1 MARHQGAAVRPGSVA
16 LRLARLYRLEIAGG
30 TALLVSWQLSSL
42 LVGRRGGAALVAIVA
57 TGLSCCRPARAWM
70 LGRWR
75 AARARRRLLVAL
87 QAVGFAKSAQEW
99 PVVIN
104 VVATLAG
111 HRLTVRVP
119 KGLSVADLERVAEP
133 TAAAMTVSRV
143 RVVRDRS
150 NAALARVS
158 VVETDPLAGAMSM
171 PWPLTK
177 VERCDLWQPIP
188 IGIDEDGDA
197 VHLGLPEHNLL
208 LGGEPGAGK
217 SAALSLLLA
226 AAALDP
232 GVKLWLLDG
241 KQVEL
246 GPWVSCAEALVG
258 PNPTE
263 AIEVLE
269 TLRMEMDLRYAQ
281 LLAWRRRKVA
291 PSDGLGLQV
300 VACDELA
307 FFTAAG
313 DRRQREQLADLLR
326 DLVARGRAAGIIVL
340 AATQKPSSDVVP
352 TSLRDLFGYRWAMRC
367 VTREASDTVL
377 GSGWS
382 TNGYSA
388 AEVDPATRGVGYLLH
403 EGGLPVRLRAA
414 YLDDDALADLA
425 ERATRL
431 RNPEAPT

>member
-1 MARHQGAAVRPGSVA
+1 MARPEGAAARLRSVA
-16 LRLARLYRLEIAGG
+16 LRLARLYRLELAGG
-30 TALLVSWQLSSL
+30 VALLVAWQLSSL
-42 LVGRRGGAALVAIVA
+42 LLGQRGGAALVAIVA
-57 TGLSCCRPARAWM
+57 VGLCSCRPSRVW
-70 LGRWR
+70 LFRGWR
-75 AARARRRLLVAL
+75 AARARRHLLVAL
-87 QAVGFAKSAQEW
+87 QAVGFAKNVGEL
-99 PVVIN
+99 PVVID

-133 TAAAMTVSRV
+133 TAAAMTVSRI

-158 VVETDPLAGAMSM
+158 VVETDPLVGAGSM
-171 PWPLTK
+171 AWPLTTAT
-177 VERCDLWQPIP
+177 RFDLWQPVP
-188 IGIDEDGDA
+188 VGIDEDGEA
-197 VHLGLPEHNLL
+197 VHLTLPEHNLL

-232 GVKLWLLDG
+232 EVKLWLLDG

-246 GPWVSCAEALVG
+246 APWVGCAEALVG
-258 PNPTE
+258 SNPAE
-263 AIEVLE
+263 AIEILE
-269 TLRMEMDLRYAQ
+269 ALRAEMDLRYAQ

-291 PSDGLGLQV
+291 PADGLGLQV

-307 FFTAAG
+307 FFTAGG
-313 DRRQREQLADLLR
+313 DRKQRDQLSDLLR

-352 TSLRDLFGYRWAMRC
+352 TSIRDLFGYRWAMRC
-367 VTREASDTVL
+367 ATREASDTVL

-403 EGGLPVRLRAA
+403 EGGLPVRLRAV
-414 YLDDDALADLA
+414 YLDDDALANLA
-425 ERATRL
+425 ERATQL

>member
-1 MARHQGAAVRPGSVA
+1 MARAEGAAARLGSVA
-16 LRLARLYRLEIAGG
+16 LRLARLYHLELALVMILLAG
-30 TALLVSWQLSSL
+30 WQLSTL
-42 LVGRRGGAALVAIVA
+42 LAGQWGGAVLVVFAA
-57 TGLSCCRPARAWM
+57 TGLCSWPPARAT
-70 LGRWR
+70 LLRRWR

-87 QAVGFAKSAQEW
+87 QAVGFAKSVRES
-99 PVVIN
+99 PVVID

-119 KGLSVADLERVAEP
+119 KGLTVADLERAAEP

-143 RVVRDRS
+143 RVVRDRG
-150 NAALARVS
+150 NAAVARVS
-158 VVETDPLAGAMSM
+158 VVETDPLAGKVAMA
-171 PWPLTK
+171 WPLAN
-177 VERCDLWQPIP
+177 VARFDLWRPVP
-188 IGIDEDGDA
+188 IGVDEDGDA
-197 VHLGLPEHNLL
+197 VQLSLPEHNLL

-246 GPWVSCAEALVG
+246 APWVGCAEALVG

-269 TLRMEMDLRYAQ
+269 ALRLEMDLRYAQ

-291 PSDGLGLQV
+291 PADGLGLQV

-307 FFTAAG
+307 FFTAGG
-313 DRRQREQLADLLR
+313 DRKQREHLADLLR

-367 VTREASDTVL
+367 ATREASDTVL

-431 RNPEAPT
+431 RNPETPT

>member
-1 MARHQGAAVRPGSVA
+1 MARAEGAAARLGSVA
-16 LRLARLYRLEIAGG
+16 LRLARLYRLELACGA
-30 TALLVSWQLSSL
+30 ALLVCWQLSSL
-42 LVGRRGGAALVAIVA
+42 LVGQRGGAAAVAIVA
-57 TGLSCCRPARAWM
+57 TGLCSCQPARAR
-70 LGRWR
+70 LLRRWR
-75 AARARRRLLVAL
+75 AARARRRLLAAL
-87 QAVGFAKSAQEW
+87 QAVGFAKNVPEW
-99 PVVIN
+99 PVVID

-119 KGLSVADLERVAEP
+119 KGLTVADLERVAEP

-150 NAALARVS
+150 NAAVARVS
-158 VVETDPLAGAMSM
+158 VVETDPLAGKVSM
-171 PWPLTK
+171 AWPLTN
-177 VERCDLWQPIP
+177 VARFDLWRPIP
-188 IGIDEDGDA
+188 IGVDEDGDA
-197 VHLGLPEHNLL
+197 VHLALPEHNLL

-232 GVKLWLLDG
+232 GVKLWLFDG

-246 GPWVSCAEALVG
+246 APWVGCAEALVG

-269 TLRMEMDLRYAQ
+269 ALRMEMDLRYAQ

-291 PSDGLGLQV
+291 PADGLGLQV

-307 FFTAAG
+307 FFTAGG
-313 DRRQREQLADLLR
+313 DRKQREQLADLLR

-352 TSLRDLFGYRWAMRC
+352 TSLRDLFGYRWAMRYA
-367 VTREASDTVL
+367 TREASDTVL

-382 TNGYSA
+382 TNGYGA

-414 YLDDDALADLA
+414 YLDDDTLADLA

-431 RNPEAPT
+431 RNPENPT